1 MLEHAVFNAP
11 RVVFAMVGAA
21 AVRDHSFQR
30 EARLSAPRSHRST
43 RDATTGRRSLPA
55 MEPRYN
61 HPRLSMQQ
69 SALAFRDADDFVRGV
84 SPFLEMGAY
93 EWLWAQPG
101 ATFKKLAE
109 KFRTRPDALP
119 SDFVRPALADATARE
134 VMATLATHG
143 VSRFGLAIN
152 QTYEYPKELR
162 DARHPVEVL
171 YYLGTW
177 NLVET
182 NALAVVGT
190 RKPSAEALAE
200 TDALVQAL
208 VAEDW
213 TIVSGLA
220 EGIDTQA
227 HETALAAGGRTIGVI
242 GTPISEAYPRAN
254 ADLQRR
260 IADAFLVVSQVPVL
274 RYYQQIWMQNRSFFP
289 ERNITMSAL
298 TLGTVIVEASDTSGT
313 LIQARAA
320 LQQGRKLFILDRCFH
335 DPALKWPHD
344 YVRKGAIRVRD
355 HAEIVEGLR
364 GVHRNR

>member
-1 MLEHAVFNAP
+1 
-11 RVVFAMVGAA
+11 
-21 AVRDHSFQR
+21 
-30 EARLSAPRSHRST
+30 
-43 RDATTGRRSLPA
+43 
-55 MEPRYN
+55 
-61 HPRLSMQQ
+61 MQQ
-69 SALAFRDADDFVRGV
+69 SALAFREADDFVRGL

-101 ATFKKLAE
+101 ATFKKLADR
-109 KFRTRPDALP
+109 FRASPDALP
-119 SDFVRPALADATARE
+119 SDFVAHDLAVATARE
-134 VMATLATHG
+134 VIATLAARG
-143 VSRFGLAIN
+143 VPRFGLAIN

-171 YYLGTW
+171 YYLGSW

-182 NALAVVGT
+182 NGLAVVGT

-200 TDALVQAL
+200 TAALVRTL
-208 VAEDW
+208 VAADW

-227 HETALAAGGRTIGVI
+227 HTTALAENGRTIGVI
-242 GTPISEAYPRAN
+242 GTPICEAYPRAN

-274 RYYQQIWMQNRSFFP
+274 RYYQQIWMQNRAFFP
-289 ERNITMSAL
+289 ERNVTMSAL
-298 TLGTVIVEASDTSGT
+298 THGTIIVEASDTSGT

-335 DPALKWPHD
+335 DPDLKWPHE
-344 YVRKGAIRVRD
+344 YVRRGAVRVRD
-355 HAEIVEGLR
+355 YTEILEALGD
-364 GVHRNR
+364 VHRDR